1 MIRIVPLL
9 AGAALLAGCET
20 LSPDGGMGVVQDIV
34 RAELAADVRRTV
46 APDDVATVEAR
57 VDGLLARPLGPDA
70 AVQVALLSNRG
81 LQASYAAL
89 GVAEADFVQAS
100 LPPNPKV
107 GLARIAT
114 SGTLEIE
121 RQIVTS
127 LFALATLPERTA
139 IARERFRAAQLK
151 AARETLSLAADVR
164 RQYHRAVAANQLVV
178 FLTDARETAQAAS
191 ELLVGLGETGGATRL
206 AQAREH
212 AFTAETSAQ
221 LARARLQQRIE
232 REKLTRLLG
241 LWGADV
247 AFRLPDRLPPLPGHV
262 HGRGDVEREAVER
275 RLDLHIAR
283 LELEAL
289 GRSLGLADATRLV
302 QDLDLLGIANTERSR
317 KLENGEIEKEVEQ
330 WRGFEVELEIP
341 IFDTGAARV
350 ARAEA
355 AYVEAANRL
364 AQAAIE
370 ARSQARE
377 AYQTYRGTHEIASL
391 YQDQVL
397 PLRRVIEEE
406 QLLQYNAMIADVT
419 DFITDAR
426 LRILSNAQAIE
437 ARRDFFIAETDLAFA
452 LVAGFGG
459 GAPAAGAVVAEA
471 GGGGA
476 PH

>member
-1 MIRIVPLL
+1 MMRKAFVL
-9 AGAALLAGCET
+9 AGAALLAGCQT
-20 LSPDGGMGVVQDIV
+20 LSPDGGMSVVQEIV
-34 RAELAADVRRTV
+34 RTELAADVERVV
-46 APDDVATVEAR
+46 APEDVASAAAR
-57 VDGLLARPLGPDA
+57 TDALLARPLGPDA

-100 LPPNPKV
+100 LPPNPRV
-107 GLARIAT
+107 GLARLVT

-121 RQIVTS
+121 RRIVAS

-139 IARERFRAAQLK
+139 IARDRFRAAQLE
-151 AARETLSLAADVR
+151 AARATFALAAETR
-164 RQYHRAVAANQLVV
+164 RQYFRTVAANQLVT
-178 FLTDARETAQAAS
+178 FLSDARETAKAAS

-212 AFTAETSAQ
+212 AFYAETSAQ

-241 LWGADV
+241 LWGEDV
-247 AFRLPDRLPPLPGHV
+247 AFRLPDRLPELPGHI
-262 HGRGDVEREAVER
+262 HARGDVEGEAVAK
-275 RLDLHIAR
+275 RLDLRIGR

-302 QDLDLLGIANTERSR
+302 QDLDLVGIANTERSR
-317 KLENGEIEKEVEQ
+317 TVEDGEIEKEVDQ
-330 WRGFEVELEIP
+330 WRGFEVEFEIP

-355 AYVEAANRL
+355 AVLQAANAL
-364 AQAAIE
+364 QQNAIE

-377 AYQTYRGTHEIASL
+377 AYQTYRGTYEVARL

-397 PLRRVIEEE
+397 PLRQVIEEE

-419 DFITDAR
+419 DFVADAR

-437 ARRDFFIAETDLAFA
+437 ARRDFFIAETDLGFA
-452 LVAGFGG
+452 LVGGFEG
-459 GAPAAGAVVAEA
+459 GAAVGGAVVAEA
-471 GGGGA
+471 GGGAA